1 MKFMHCLP
9 ALTYDEL
16 MKPPGPGFA
25 CYVTRILSEEGFLVI
40 KLGPSGRDL
49 ITKLHATLSSFWANL
64 PSKSVLE
71 SPDQYGEDTH
81 RSYFHVSPGHQYYPW
96 HKAGKEDTQVI
107 RTYEEIAHQITT
119 QIFGFVC
126 QTYDL
131 TLTCSAKE
139 SFLRLMQYPTLTS
152 KMAPP
157 DYHDDVGLL
166 ALAPC
171 SNVGAGLQ
179 FRFLPWTR
187 KIIELETVLEADE
200 VVVFP
205 GMSLEF
211 ASGGRIRAVKHNVR
225 NQERPRL
232 NAVYQLRPQGDC
244 YILTKEGTLT
254 AKQFMERIVRKEAQ
268 DRLREEEKW
277 LEDHMSSFD
286 EAVVNSRL
294 ARRVLPVF
302 SDYYEKLVD
311 VVPYREPMENVMTEP
326 LYSGANVT
334 NPLWA

>member
-1 MKFMHCLP
+1 M
-9 ALTYDEL
+9 
-16 MKPPGPGFA
+16 
-25 CYVTRILSEEGFLVI
+25 
-40 KLGPSGRDL
+40 
-49 ITKLHATLSSFWANL
+49 
-64 PSKSVLE
+64 
-71 SPDQYGEDTH
+71 
-81 RSYFHVSPGHQYYPW
+81 SPGHQYYPW

-225 NQERPRL
+225 YHTPSNPIPTSWYSRPL
-232 NAVYQLRPQGDC
+232 IFFGVGYKSVPTHFFARPLLGS
-244 YILTKEGTLT
+244 
-254 AKQFMERIVRKEAQ
+254 
-268 DRLREEEKW
+268 
-277 LEDHMSSFD
+277 SSF
-286 EAVVNSRL
+286 L
-294 ARRVLPVF
+294 
-302 SDYYEKLVD
+302 
-311 VVPYREPMENVMTEP
+311 
-326 LYSGANVT
+326 
-334 NPLWA
+334 